1 MTPAAAEKLSTA
13 ASALVAQYETL
24 RMAVLG
30 EALPLEARGGL
41 MLFLR
46 RGMRS
51 WARSLAGESARQEP
65 LPVPCSAPVEPGER
79 SAIVYLLAAMARKI
93 NYRGTP

>member
-1 MTPAAAEKLSTA
+1 MTPGAAEKPSTT
-13 ASALVAQYETL
+13 ASTLVAQYETL

-30 EALPLEARGGL
+30 EASPLEARSGL

-46 RGMRS
+46 RGMWS
-51 WARSLAGESARQEP
+51 WARSLSGESVRQEP
-65 LPVPCSAPVEPGER
+65 LPVPRSAPVEPGER
-79 SAIVYLLAAMARKI
+79 SAIVYVLAAMARKF